1 MNEKN
6 IKIQKPLFIKKTI
19 KTQNITLRNRRKF
32 RK

>member
-6 IKIQKPLFIKKTI
+6 IKIQKPLFIKKP
-19 KTQNITLRNRRKF
+19 KQNITLRNRRKF